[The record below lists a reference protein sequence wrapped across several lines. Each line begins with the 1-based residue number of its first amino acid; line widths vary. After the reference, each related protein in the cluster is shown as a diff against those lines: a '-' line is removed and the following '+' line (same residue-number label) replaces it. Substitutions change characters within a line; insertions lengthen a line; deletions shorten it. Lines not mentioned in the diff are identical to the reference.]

1 MGDCKAVGATSSGKG
16 THKMNGFLIIDAIVM
31 TIVGAFVGS
40 LKQRTGVGAAL
51 GFFLGIIGVI
61 ITACLPRKY

>member
-1 MGDCKAVGATSSGKG
+1 
-16 THKMNGFLIIDAIVM
+16 MNSLLIIDAIVM
-31 TIVGAFVGS
+31 TILGAWVGS
-40 LKQRTGVGAAL
+40 LKQRTGVGAGL